1 MNETTPAISPEA
13 GCNPAP
19 AEQASSSRRPR
30 LLRLLS
36 RTLHL
41 LNLLLL
47 VPALLWLLGLA
58 VWQTLSLCVT
68 LPLLAVVWLQRR
80 RYRLGRLLWL
90 PVAGGAVYFML
101 LPPPHPAAWQKP
113 WGREPGLSLE
123 GSELVV
129 ENLRDFRYR
138 STEDYDVRY
147 RRAVYDLSKLT
158 GVDFAPCHWDGHE
171 FFCHTMLVFNFSD
184 GQHLVVSPET
194 RLPEGEEQNGLAGL
208 YKRYGILYVFGSE
221 DDIFALRSNYRHED
235 LYLFPM
241 NVTPEQ
247 AQALLRHIVAI
258 ARQSSER
265 HEAYNTLTDNCS
277 TAIVKIFSPMRKL
290 IPLQYRLLPIN
301 NGRIAELLYRF
312 GGLKAREGES
322 WQLLRERCR
331 VGYDITPAPGQ
342 SYSQALRLRTGHPD
356 AETAARP

>member
-47 VPALLWLLGLA
+47 VPALLWL
-58 VWQTLSLCVT
+58 
-68 LPLLAVVWLQRR
+68 
-80 RYRLGRLLWL
+80 
-90 PVAGGAVYFML
+90 
-101 LPPPHPAAWQKP
+101 H
-113 WGREPGLSLE
+113 
-123 GSELVV
+123 
-129 ENLRDFRYR
+129 
-138 STEDYDVRY
+138 
-147 RRAVYDLSKLT
+147 LSKLT

-322 WQLLRERCR
+322 WQQLRERCR

-342 SYSQALRLRTGHPD
+342 SYSQALRLRTEHPD